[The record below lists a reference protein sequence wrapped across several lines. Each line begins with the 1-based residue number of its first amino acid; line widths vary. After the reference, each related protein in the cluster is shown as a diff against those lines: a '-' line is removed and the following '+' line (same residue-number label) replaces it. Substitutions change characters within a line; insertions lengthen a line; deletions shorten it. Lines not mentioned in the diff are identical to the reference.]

1 MAIIIIVIPSWWL
14 TVIMSNSL
22 CAVVTISICVQYY
35 TASHSIQER
44 VRNVLAIKNV
54 WLVTG
59 YDHDVQIK
67 VKIGAHSLA
76 T

>member
-1 MAIIIIVIPSWWL
+1 MCAGYYI
-14 TVIMSNSL
+14 NL
-22 CAVVTISICVQYY
+22 CSILYSQSFNTGEGQKC
-35 TASHSIQER
+35 IG
-44 VRNVLAIKNV
+44 NV